1 MFNCN
6 KNKKKKQTTPTHKKI
21 KDLNETG
28 KKDLHETEKI
38 LFYSFS
44 VL

>member
-6 KNKKKKQTTPTHKKI
+6 KNKKKKQPTPTHKKI
-21 KDLNETG
+21 
-28 KKDLHETEKI
+28 KDLHETEKI